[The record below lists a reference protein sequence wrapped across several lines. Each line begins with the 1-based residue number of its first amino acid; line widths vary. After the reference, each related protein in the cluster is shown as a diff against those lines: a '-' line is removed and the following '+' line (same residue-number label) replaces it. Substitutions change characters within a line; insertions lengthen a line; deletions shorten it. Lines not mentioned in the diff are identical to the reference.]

1 MRFGPVP
8 LAQAHGAILAHSLHA
23 GEARLRKGQVLD
35 DAALAQLAAAGI
47 PEVTVA
53 RPDPG
58 DIPENPAAAR
68 LAQALVPD
76 EGAAHLSRAAPFTG
90 RANLHATAA
99 GLALIDRAAVD
110 ALNAVDPAI
119 TLATLPPFARV
130 APGLLVATAKIIPYA
145 VPEAAL
151 AAACGVAARALR
163 VAPFRLGDA
172 GLVLTRTPGQPAR
185 LNEKGAAAVEARLA
199 GLGMRLAAVEEVAHD
214 TLPLAEALGRLPG
227 AVLLILTGSA
237 TADIADTGPAA
248 VVTAGGSIARFGL
261 PVDPGNLL
269 FLGELRGRP
278 VIGLPGSA
286 RSPVPHGADWVL
298 ERVACGLPVTP
309 ADMAGMGVG
318 GLLKEIPAR
327 PQPRERRR
335 PQAAATGTPRGPST
349 PPRGAF

>member
-8 LAQAHGAILAHSLHA
+8 LSDAQGAILAHSLHA

-35 DAALAQLAAAGI
+35 AQALAQLAAAGLT
-47 PEVTVA
+47 EVVVA
-53 RPDPG
+53 QPGPD
-58 DIPENPAAAR
+58 DVAEDMAAAR
-68 LAQALVPD
+68 LAAALVP
-76 EGAAHLSRAAPFTG
+76 EEAAAKLSRAAPFTG

-110 ALNAVDPAI
+110 AVNAVDPAI

-130 APGLLVATAKIIPYA
+130 APGLLVATAKMIPYA
-145 VPEAAL
+145 VREPAL
-151 AAACGVAARALR
+151 AAACACAAGAVR
-163 VAPFRLGDA
+163 VAPFRLRDA
-172 GLVLTRTPGQPAR
+172 GLVLTRVPGQPAR
-185 LNEKGAAAVEARLA
+185 LNEKGTAAVEARLA
-199 GLGMRLAAVEEVAHD
+199 GLGMRLAGVREVAHD
-214 TLPLAEALGRLPG
+214 IAPLAGALRDLPG

-237 TADIADTGPAA
+237 TADVADTGPAA
-248 VVTAGGSIARFGL
+248 VVAAGGRIVRFGM

-269 FLGELRGRP
+269 FLGDLGGRP

-298 ERVACGLPVTP
+298 ERIACGLEVTP
-309 ADMAGMGVG
+309 DAIAAMGVG

-335 PQAAATGTPRGPST
+335 
-349 PPRGAF
+349 

>member
-8 LAQAHGAILAHSLHA
+8 LDQAEGAILAHSLHA
-23 GEARLRKGQVLD
+23 GEVRLRKGQILD
-35 DAALAQLAAAGI
+35 ARALAHLAGAGLR
-47 PEVTVA
+47 EVVVA

-58 DIPENPAAAR
+58 DIPEDAAAAR
-68 LAQALVPD
+68 LAAALVPD
-76 EGAAHLSRAAPFTG
+76 EGAARLSRAAPFTG

-145 VPEAAL
+145 VPEPAL
-151 AAACGVAARALR
+151 ATACARAAGAVR
-163 VAPFRLGDA
+163 VAPFALRDA
-172 GLVLTRTPGQPAR
+172 GLAVTRVPGQPPR
-185 LNEKGAAAVEARLA
+185 LNEKGTAAVAARLA
-199 GLGMRLAAVEEVAHD
+199 GLGMQLAAVEETAHD
-214 TLPLAEALGRLPG
+214 TVPLAEALRTLPG
-227 AVLLILTGSA
+227 DILLILTGSA
-237 TADIADTGPAA
+237 TADVADTGPAA
-248 VVTAGGSIARFGL
+248 LVAAGGRITRFGL

-269 FLGELRGRP
+269 FLGDLHDRP

-298 ERVACGLPVTP
+298 ERIACRLPVTP

-327 PQPRERRR
+327 PHPRERRR
-335 PQAAATGTPRGPST
+335 P
-349 PPRGAF
+349 

>member
-8 LAQAHGAILAHSLHA
+8 LGQAQGAILAHSVHA
-23 GEARLRKGQVLD
+23 GPVRLRKGQVLD
-35 DAALAQLAAAGI
+35 ADALAQLATAGI
-47 PEVTVA
+47 AEITVA
-53 RPDPG
+53 RPDP
-58 DIPENPAAAR
+58 DDVLENPAAAR
-68 LAQALVPD
+68 LAAALVPD
-76 EGAAHLSRAAPFTG
+76 EAMAGLSRAAPFTG

-110 ALNAVDPAI
+110 AVNAIDPAI

-151 AAACGVAARALR
+151 DAACARAAGAVRL
-163 VAPFRLGDA
+163 APFRLRTA
-172 GLVLTRTPGQPAR
+172 GLVLTRTRGQPAR
-185 LNEKGAAAVEARLA
+185 LNEKGTAAVEARLA

-214 TLPLAEALGRLPG
+214 TRPLADSLSRLTG
-227 AVLLILTGSA
+227 DCLLILTGSA

-248 VVTAGGSIARFGL
+248 VVAAGGRIARFGL

-269 FLGELRGRP
+269 FLGELGARP

-298 ERVACGLPVTP
+298 ERVACGLPVSS
-309 ADMAGMGVG
+309 ADMAAMGVG

-335 PQAAATGTPRGPST
+335 PAGR
-349 PPRGAF
+349 